1 VLINLVDNAFVHG
14 HGPVE
19 IEATADEDRR
29 TVRVSVLDRGPGVP
43 VSEVARVFERFSRG
57 AKVTAPGMGLGL
69 YLVKT
74 LVERQ
79 GGQITVTQ
87 RPGGGAAFHVVL
99 PASRTHVESQQV
111 HQ

>member
-1 VLINLVDNAFVHG
+1 M
-14 HGPVE
+14 
-19 IEATADEDRR
+19 
-29 TVRVSVLDRGPGVP
+29 VRLSVLDRGPGVP
-43 VSEVARVFERFSRG
+43 VSDVARVFERFSRG

-87 RPGGGAAFHVVL
+87 RPGGGAAFRVGM
-99 PASRTHVESQQV
+99 PAARARVEAEQV
-111 HQ
+111 HP